1 MDDLIVLI
9 LTLIVVVAGAI
20 GQAKKK
26 KTQSPVVGQPQKP
39 GGFWDLLEGEM
50 DLPTVQPEF
59 SDAVVDSPP
68 KRTDLTQEQHDYK
81 FLASDEGG
89 SVISAGK
96 GIFSKKEIERQP
108 VRVGDEKFSLRK
120 AVIYSEILN
129 RKYL

>member
-26 KTQSPVVGQPQKP
+26 KTQTSGVGQPQKP

-50 DLPTVQPEF
+50 DLPTVHPEF
-59 SDAVVDSPP
+59 SDAVVDLPP
-68 KRTDLTQEQHDYK
+68 KKTNLLQEQHDYQ
-81 FLASDEGG
+81 FLASNEGG

-108 VRVGDEKFSLRK
+108 VGVGGEKFSLRK

-129 RKYL
+129 RKYV